1 MRQRGM
7 ELRRSSRRTFIRDSF
22 AMAATAALLE
32 PGPVLLGQASA
43 AEPKLRS
50 IRLGGP
56 SFANTEDPE
65 ALALA
70 HRKLGYRAAYC
81 PGVALKDT
89 DRIHAL
95 TEAFAKHDVVIAEVG
110 RWCNLLDADPAK
122 RQQNLETVTEGLALA
137 EAVGALCCVDIAGSF
152 SPTSWFGPHPENL
165 SPKHFDADVE
175 NARKIIDAVKPKRAR
190 FCYEVMGWALPDSPA
205 SYVKL
210 IKAVDRPAFG
220 VHLDPCNL
228 VNSPDKF
235 YHNTAL
241 LNECFDKLG
250 RWIVSCH
257 AKDLTWDI
265 EMNVHFREVPPG
277 KGSLDYATYLKRVA
291 ELPQNPPL
299 MLEHLVTAEE
309 YAGAREHIFEVGRKA
324 ALSFG

>member
-1 MRQRGM
+1 MQ
-7 ELRRSSRRTFIRDSF
+7 LTQSSRRGFIRDTL
-22 AMAATAALLE
+22 AVAATAALLE
-32 PGPVLLGQASA
+32 PGTVLFGRASA
-43 AEPKLRS
+43 AEPKLQP

-56 SFANTEDPE
+56 IFAKTNDPD

-70 HRKLGYRAAYC
+70 HRELGYRAAYC
-81 PGVALKDT
+81 PGVSLKDT

-95 TEAFAKHDVVIAEVG
+95 AEAFAKHDVVIAEVG
-110 RWCNLLDADPAK
+110 RWCNLMDADPEK
-122 RQQNLETVTEGLALA
+122 RRTNLESVTEGLALA
-137 EAVGALCCVDIAGSF
+137 EAIGARCCVDIAGSF
-152 SPTSWFGPHPENL
+152 NPTSWFGPHPNNL
-165 SPKHFDADVE
+165 SQNFFDAAVE
-175 NARKIIDAVKPKRAR
+175 NARKIIDAVKPKRTR
-190 FCYEVMGWALPDSPA
+190 FSYEAMGWALPDSPD

-210 IKAVDRPAFG
+210 IKAVQRPAFG

-257 AKDLTWDI
+257 AKDLTWDV
-265 EMNVHFREVPPG
+265 EMNVHFREVVAG

-291 ELPQNPPL
+291 QLPQNPPL
-299 MLEHLVTAEE
+299 MLEHLATAED
-309 YAGAREHIFEVGRKA
+309 YAGAREHIIEVGRKA
-324 ALSFG
+324 GLSFG